1 LELPGGLRG
10 ISRAVLTIQTCASGC
25 LSWRPRDESLNETL
39 ITSMVQA
46 WAVLAAWR

>member
-1 LELPGGLRG
+1 
-10 ISRAVLTIQTCASGC
+10 

-46 WAVLAAWR
+46 RAVLAAWR